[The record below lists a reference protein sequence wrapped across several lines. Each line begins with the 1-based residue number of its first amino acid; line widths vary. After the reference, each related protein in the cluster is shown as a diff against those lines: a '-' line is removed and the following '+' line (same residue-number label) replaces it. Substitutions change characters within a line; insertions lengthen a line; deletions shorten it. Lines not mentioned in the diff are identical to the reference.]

1 MRSVQANDRIL
12 IQYRVLDAAGTVLE
26 DSRQTPVEITL
37 GEGSLPYIVESTL
50 LGRKVKEHI
59 CIEITASD
67 EAFGAFD
74 QTKIQRLPSSQFE
87 GFGAVEPGML
97 LEFSL
102 PDGEGVAGCVT
113 EVAESEI
120 TVDFNHPLI
129 GRDCIYE
136 MDLVGFVNSTREQ
149 TAKDPAT

>member
-1 MRSVQANDRIL
+1 MRSVQANDRIR

-26 DSRQTPVEITL
+26 DSRQTPVEITI

-50 LGRKVKEHI
+50 LGQKVKEHI

-74 QTKIQRLPSSQFE
+74 QTKIQRLPNSQFE

-102 PDGEGVAGCVT
+102 PDGEAVAGCVT
-113 EVAESEI
+113 EVSESEI

-136 MDLVGFVNSTREQ
+136 IDLVGFVNSTKEQ
-149 TAKDPAT
+149 TAKDSAT

>member
-1 MRSVQANDRIL
+1 MKVFISTVPFSDHDRRPL
-12 IQYRVLDAAGTVLE
+12 CLLSEAGVDAIIN
-26 DSRQTPVEITL
+26 P
-37 GEGSLPYIVESTL
+37 
-50 LGRKVKEHI
+50 LGRKLKEHI

-67 EAFGAFD
+67 EAFGVFD

-136 MDLVGFVNSTREQ
+136 MDLVGFVNSTKEQ
-149 TAKDPAT
+149 THE

>member
-12 IQYRVLDAAGTVLE
+12 IQYRVLDAAGKVLE
-26 DSRQTPVEITL
+26 DSRQTPVEITI
-37 GEGSLPYIVESTL
+37 GEGNLPYIVESTL

-74 QTKIQRLPSSQFE
+74 QTKIQPLPSSQFE

-129 GRDCIYE
+129 GRNCIYE
-136 MDLVGFVNSTREQ
+136 MDLVGFVNSTKGQ